1 MNSNIIYNDKN
12 DNLYILLY
20 QIGQGA
26 FSTVWFT
33 FEISNFMKDV
43 IKKKINSNNII
54 INARALKIHNDD
66 AYTEGMMETKINDII
81 IFNNKKSN
89 LINYPLSFFVLDDE
103 IVIVVYELA
112 LGSLYD
118 ILKKLD
124 RDLDPEFILKI
135 IPDMIESIDFIHK
148 CGYIHTD
155 IKPENFLLMGIND
168 EQQKLLIHIKKSKLL
183 DNLKK
188 MSSNKKYGDLYKDIK
203 KYIYDFL
210 KDISSKFKLTDNI
223 FEKDDNNTN
232 NSSDNSNENSDDN
245 SSESVDN
252 SSDSDTSY
260 YTNCSSYDSGFDE
273 YDQKLDA
280 FHIKEIL
287 NIINNNKINS
297 KNISVSDEINT
308 KNNNDSNI
316 KNNIKSFMINPIV
329 KLTDFGCIKKIGS
342 TCQTVQTRYYRSPE
356 IILGLDYDNKSD
368 IWSLGCSIYELL
380 TGKILID
387 IDHDVKINEYDKD
400 LINIKIILEKICHN
414 KNSIND
420 LFTLIKKSNRSKYI
434 INNNISSSIRFYKN
448 INSSLIIDEMY
459 KLKKL
464 NNLQTE
470 IYKNYFN
477 SMLTIIPKNR
487 FFNKNI

>member
-26 FSTVWFT
+26 YSTVWFT
-33 FEISNFMKDV
+33 FEISNFMKDI
-43 IKKKINSNNII
+43 IKKKISTNNII
-54 INARALKIHNDD
+54 INPRALKIHNDD
-66 AYTEGMMETKINDII
+66 SYKEGMMETKINDII

-118 ILKKLD
+118 ILKKFD
-124 RDLDPEFILKI
+124 RDLDPDFILKI
-135 IPDMIESIDFIHK
+135 IPDMIKSIEFIHK

-155 IKPENFLLMGIND
+155 IKPENFLLMGISD
-168 EQQKLLIHIKKSKLL
+168 EQQQLLNYIKKSKLL
-183 DNLKK
+183 DNFKK
-188 MSSNKKYGDLYKDIK
+188 LSSNKKYGDLYKDIK
-203 KYIYDFL
+203 KYIYNFL
-210 KDISSKFKLTDNI
+210 KDISSKFKLSDNI
-223 FEKDDNNTN
+223 LEEDEDDNKMN
-232 NSSDNSNENSDDN
+232 NSSESNEDSDDNSNE
-245 SSESVDN
+245 SSGYST
-252 SSDSDTSY
+252 DSDTSY
-260 YTNCSSYDSGFDE
+260 YTNCSSYDSGFEE
-273 YDQKLDA
+273 YDQKLDI

-287 NIINNNKINS
+287 NIINNNKISN
-297 KNISVSDEINT
+297 EINT
-308 KNNNDSNI
+308 KNNIDYNLKNKE

-329 KLTDFGCIKKIGS
+329 KLTDFGCIKKSGS

-356 IILGLDYDNKSD
+356 IILGLDYDNNSD

-387 IDHDVKINEYDKD
+387 IDHDIKINEYDKD

-420 LFTLIKKSNRSKYI
+420 LFSLIKKSNRSKYI
-434 INNNISSSIRFYKN
+434 IDNSIFSSSIRFYKN
-448 INSSLIIDEMY
+448 INSSLIIDEIY
-459 KLKKL
+459 TLKKL
-464 NNLQTE
+464 NDLQIET
-470 IYKNYFN
+470 YKNYFN
-477 SMLTIIPKNR
+477 SMLEIIPKNR